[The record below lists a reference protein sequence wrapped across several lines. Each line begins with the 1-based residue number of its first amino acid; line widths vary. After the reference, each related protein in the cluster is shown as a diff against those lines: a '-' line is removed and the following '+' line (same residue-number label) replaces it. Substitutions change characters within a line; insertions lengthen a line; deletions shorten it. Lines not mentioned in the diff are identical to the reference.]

1 MQGTENVVG
10 WLFTH
15 YYHNFKNMSLFTHSL
30 NLELLKNIRRMTAE
44 CKTVI
49 LPLVKRSNLE
59 LEETVRKSK
68 S

>member
-1 MQGTENVVG
+1 M
-10 WLFTH
+10 LL
-15 YYHNFKNMSLFTHSL
+15 YNFLLIIITILKIRAYLPHSL

-49 LPLVKRSNLE
+49 LPLVKRCNLE